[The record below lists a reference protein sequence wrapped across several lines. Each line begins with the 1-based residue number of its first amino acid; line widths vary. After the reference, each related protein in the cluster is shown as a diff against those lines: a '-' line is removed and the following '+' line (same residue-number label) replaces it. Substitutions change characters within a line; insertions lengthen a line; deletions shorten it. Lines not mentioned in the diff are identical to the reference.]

1 MSVQFIIVRLIK
13 CACLAF
19 FAVFSA
25 NAFNDIIL
33 ADELNNGT
41 KAFSERDFEGAVK
54 HWIPLAESGDPLAQ
68 FNIALVYDRFDS
80 SLTNS
85 ALAVKWY
92 RRSAYQGLSSAQYN
106 LAIAFQQGR
115 GVTKNTESALF
126 WMLLAAAGD
135 DKNIV
140 GLALESAKK
149 LTALLKRD
157 QRLAVVNLV
166 DAWVPVIED
175 NSESAEKVTSSPPG
189 ILTVAEVKVIQTRLI
204 DLGFDPGPVDGIAGI
219 QTQKA
224 ISLYFQGI
232 GLNWT
237 HAPLSRKLLD
247 ILK

>member
-1 MSVQFIIVRLIK
+1 M
-13 CACLAF
+13 
-19 FAVFSA
+19 
-25 NAFNDIIL
+25 
-33 ADELNNGT
+33 
-41 KAFSERDFEGAVK
+41 
-54 HWIPLAESGDPLAQ
+54 
-68 FNIALVYDRFDS
+68 
-80 SLTNS
+80 
-85 ALAVKWY
+85 
-92 RRSAYQGLSSAQYN
+92 
-106 LAIAFQQGR
+106 
-115 GVTKNTESALF
+115 
-126 WMLLAAAGD
+126 
-135 DKNIV
+135 
-140 GLALESAKK
+140 
-149 LTALLKRD
+149 
-157 QRLAVVNLV
+157 AVVNLV